1 MRGPKFPFWM
11 TVMPIRSGFPC
22 GASWFVAVAAV
33 LLSWQPSPSPAAEL
47 CPVIRAADA
56 AAEAKIVAALK
67 DDARLEFIETPLN
80 QVATFL
86 QDQHDIPIKLDHRAL
101 DDVGVGVD
109 TPITAEL
116 KGVSLHAAL
125 LHMLGQLDLTYSIQN
140 EVLLITTPEVA
151 ESRPEV
157 RVYAVSALLPDG
169 ADAAALVGMLQAA
182 LQAELNSAEPAHGFG
197 ANCPGMPGGGA
208 GDMGMMGGGMPGGM
222 GGGMGDVPATEYP
235 ASLPRIIPAKR
246 LLIVRHTSAG
256 QHEVRQLLEA
266 LAVAS
271 QSAAVGGESS
281 QPASAP
287 AAAKR

>member
-1 MRGPKFPFWM
+1 MRGPKAPFWM
-11 TVMPIRSGFPC
+11 TDMPTRSGFPY
-22 GASWFVAVAAV
+22 GTSWFVVAAV
-33 LLSWQPSPSPAAEL
+33 LLSWQPSPCPAAEL

-80 QVATFL
+80 QVVTFL
-86 QDQHDIPIKLDHRAL
+86 QDQHDIPIKLDQRAL

-182 LQAELNSAEPAHGFG
+182 LQAELNPAEPAHGFG
-197 ANCPGMPGGGA
+197 ANCPGMPGAGA

-222 GGGMGDVPATEYP
+222 GSGMGGVPATEYP

-256 QHEVRQLLEA
+256 QHEVSQLLEA

-271 QSAAVGGESS
+271 QSPAV
-281 QPASAP
+281 
-287 AAAKR
+287 AKP